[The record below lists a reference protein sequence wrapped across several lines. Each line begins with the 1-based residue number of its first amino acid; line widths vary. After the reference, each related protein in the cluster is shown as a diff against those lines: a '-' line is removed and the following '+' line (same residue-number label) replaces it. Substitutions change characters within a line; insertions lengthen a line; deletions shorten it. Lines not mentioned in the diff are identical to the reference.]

1 MHRKIQ
7 GRMGME
13 YRAEVPLKLEVPQ
26 EQYVLALEGRADGII
41 TSEEGVTIDE
51 IKCMYTDVTRLR
63 NRFLCTRRRRCATPI
78 FMRCRMVWI
87 RFPCS

>member
-1 MHRKIQ
+1 MQEGSRMHRKIQ

-41 TSEEGVTIDE
+41 TNADGVTVDE
-51 IKCMYTDVTRLR
+51 IKCMYTQNKGISFDFSKWSLMLTSVSFRT
-63 NRFLCTRRRRCATPI
+63 AG
-78 FMRCRMVWI
+78 
-87 RFPCS
+87 S

>member
-1 MHRKIQ
+1 
-7 GRMGME
+7 MGIE

-51 IKCMYTDVTRLR
+51 IKCMYTDVTRFGGTDFCAQGAGDVLR
-63 NRFLCTRRRRCATPI
+63 LYLCVAEWFGSDFRADD
-78 FMRCRMVWI
+78 VL
-87 RFPCS
+87 